1 MGRVTIKQVAA
12 TVGVSPSTVSNV
24 VNNRLAHVSPRTVR
38 RVRKAISE
46 IGYIPDVVGRNLRR
60 RSTESI
66 GVIILN
72 MTAGQLSEPW
82 FATLISGISSVM
94 SRYDK
99 SMLVDLW
106 QPGAERRHQR
116 AFHGN
121 LFDGAILIGPK
132 KEERILAALAKE
144 KYPFVALEWSEPGT
158 SVDSVC
164 SNDLHGGYLATTH
177 LIELGHRRIA
187 MINGDTGF
195 YSARERLNGYLKAL
209 AEHHLPSDPALIVTG
224 EFSEAEGYRRTGELM
239 GLPDPPTAFFTGD
252 DLLALGAID
261 CLRRVG
267 LAVPKDVSV
276 VGFDDIPLVRHL
288 TPPLTTVRL
297 PMWEMGVAA
306 AERLQQILTAGQPN
320 PRQILFDV
328 ELIVR
333 ESTRAR

>member
-24 VNNRLAHVSPRTVR
+24 VNNRLEHVSPGTVR
-38 RVRKAISE
+38 RVRKAITE

-144 KYPFVALEWSEPGT
+144 RYPFVALEWSEPGT

-164 SNDLHGGYLATTH
+164 SNDLHGGYLAVKH

-187 MINGDTGF
+187 MLNGDTGF

-209 AEHHLPSDPALIVTG
+209 AEHDLPSDPALIVTG
-224 EFSEAEGYRRTGELM
+224 EFSEAEGFRRTAELM

-252 DLLALGAID
+252 DLLALGVIG
-261 CLRRVG
+261 CLRQLG
-267 LAVPKDVSV
+267 LAVPNDVSV
-276 VGFDDIPLVRHL
+276 VGFDDIPLVKHL

-306 AERLQQILTAGQPN
+306 AERLQQILTADRPQ

-333 ESTRAR
+333 ESTRAK